1 MKQLLSV
8 ILFPILL
15 TAFTVQKFNS
25 NEITQIVLIIP
36 ELNSKALQNKLE
48 KDIHN
53 LPGIKFIETSL
64 ISKTLVVN
72 YDAGKISSKEIEHI
86 LHKWGCTPGELS
98 FQTIS
103 CK

>member
-25 NEITQIVLIIP
+25 NEITQIVLTIP
-36 ELNSKALQNKLE
+36 ELNSKALQIDLE
-48 KDIHN
+48 KDLHN
-53 LPGIKFIETSL
+53 LPGMKFIETSL
-64 ISKTLVVN
+64 ISKTLVAN
-72 YDAGKISSKEIEHI
+72 YDARKISSKEIEHI